1 MKIEINEQ
9 PVELELYMAI
19 GGGYGQYKICANF
32 ALFGKS
38 EIVCFHSTDSELYDD
53 YKGKTE
59 GIEARLLAVIEVRL
73 IEYIECLIIEK
84 EWETI

>member
-9 PVELELYMAI
+9 PIELELLMAI
-19 GGGYGQYKICANF
+19 SGGYGQYGIYAKF
-32 ALFGKS
+32 ELFGKS
-38 EIVCFHSTDSELYDD
+38 TAVCYHSTDSELYDD

-73 IEYIECLIIEK
+73 TEYIECLITEK
-84 EWETI
+84 SWGII

>member
-9 PVELELYMAI
+9 PIELELYMAI

-32 ALFGKS
+32 ALFRKS
-38 EIVCFHSTDSELYDD
+38 EIVCFHSTDSQLYDD
-53 YKGKTE
+53 YKEKTE
-59 GIEARLLAVIEVRL
+59 DIEARLLAVIEERL
-73 IEYIECLIIEK
+73 IEYIECMVTEK